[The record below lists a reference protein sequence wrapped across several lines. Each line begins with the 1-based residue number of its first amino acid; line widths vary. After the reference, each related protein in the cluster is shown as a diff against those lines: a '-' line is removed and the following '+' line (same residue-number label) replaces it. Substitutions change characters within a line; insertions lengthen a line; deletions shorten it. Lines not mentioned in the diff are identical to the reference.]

1 MTDKTKII
9 VVSVVSAVLVAGSFV
24 GGWYGSKN
32 WYGNKKPVIKIVK
45 ETVTTT
51 KIIKVPMNDAEWEAW
66 KLAPMKITG
75 KMTSADVFYVE
86 ASDGYKVGS
95 KSFTLKTT
103 CPDEGKNVMI
113 FSYVGGIDY
122 RADTFKWQHGAA
134 VSYHYMILPMIGCGI
149 QIIATESNI
158 FIAPGIIAKF

>member
-9 VVSVVSAVLVAGSFV
+9 VVSVVSAVLVAGAFM

-86 ASDGYKVGS
+86 ASDG
-95 KSFTLKTT
+95 
-103 CPDEGKNVMI
+103 
-113 FSYVGGIDY
+113 SYVHYDY
-122 RADTFKWQHGAA
+122 
-134 VSYHYMILPMIGCGI
+134 Y
-149 QIIATESNI
+149 
-158 FIAPGIIAKF
+158 KFYIKANNLMQGQVISTI